1 MNESAA
7 YRTVKGSDNGSLLSI
22 DELSEQEW
30 FDRFNMIES
39 QLTKLFV
46 LIALL
51 RSQGLIT
58 QKECA

>member
-7 YRTVKGSDNGSLLSI
+7 LRTVKGSDNGSLLSI

-30 FDRFNMIES
+30 FDRFNTIES